1 MFKSVPIMDGQ
12 FNSAMLELWSI
23 LKRFSNLKPT
33 VFPLKSSKGLAQSDV
48 SHACVVLK

>member
-23 LKRFSNLKPT
+23 LERFSNLQPI
-33 VFPLKSSKGLAQSDV
+33 VFPLKSIKGLEQTDV